1 MSKFKY
7 FNSMNGNAKLLI
19 LFLTLTVLAFIMS
32 LFYQRITLLYILCI
46 CLFFNELTW
55 SQSLSPVLP
64 KANSLIAGKQVQFR
78 WNGQTTAKGYELQIS
93 TDSTFSSVEYSLNNI
108 SSTGCKQ
115 TLSLY
120 GKYYWRFRANYGTTT
135 SNWSRTS
142 SFNSFE
148 PIQYA
153 SLNMWLAADS
163 GLVTDANAKLSTWLD
178 LSGKNNSLTQANAS
192 ERPSIQTG
200 LNNLP
205 AVHFDGV
212 DDQMLSAN
220 AIKVGTVFSLFNW
233 TGTSPLPD
241 YNGVMTALGGSNEV
255 FFIGTQGSTSLYS
268 AGYFASQVFVNQTQT
283 LDLAPLSNY
292 KILSGV
298 QPSPISTFNGIRLA
312 SDRNFGGRFWNGN
325 FLENLVFDTILT
337 PTQYTAVYNYL
348 SYKYAPPVDLGPDK
362 IVCSLPITLKASK
375 NYFTSYTWNNATT
388 ADSLVINAPGTYAL
402 TTTDIFNKT
411 TSDTIVISQD
421 VAAYTVNL
429 GNDISICQGQQ
440 VVLTAGDAHLTYVWS
455 TGATSNS
462 IVVDSTAVYSVTVTD
477 CLGNI
482 TNDAILVTV
491 APLPEFSLGADT
503 LFCYNAA
510 YKLSTGLDASVPGT
524 YSFLWS
530 DASIDSILVPQASGN
545 FSVKVT
551 DAIGCIF
558 ADSIHVTI
566 DSLLYTVSLGPD
578 TAFCSGNYIQLSQGA
593 ANVQTYLWSD
603 SSTLPTLQVNQPTGV
618 YTYSVVV
625 SNSNACQKSDTIV
638 VSVSGVAPQINFSNT
653 ASICFGD
660 TVFFT
665 DLSVPQVG
673 DTISAY
679 SWEFG
684 DNSTSQMQ
692 HPTHLYAAAGDYIV
706 KLTVLASNG
715 CSASISKTITVHPL
729 PIADFTSSV
738 AYALSAVQFTNTSQL
753 FLNPLQSWEWNFG
766 DNSSAQNNSSL
777 QNPQHIYSSAGS
789 YSVSLI
795 VTTAYGCSDTT
806 SKPLLVNESLPTTLV
821 YPKNNQVLPAFS
833 KINFEWDAVNQSKN
847 YELVIASDSL
857 FTNLVYN
864 NASITTTQYN
874 YTLVN
879 SGYFYWKVRY
889 YIGAA
894 ASSWSMVYKFKLED
908 LSSVTGLQSWLKAD
922 SGLVMDA
929 QQRISKWT
937 DMSGNNHHAL
947 QSTPALKPTKQIGIN
962 ELPSVSLDGVDDEL
976 FIPDTF
982 EVGQVFS
989 VFNWNGANLLPDY
1002 NGLLTAVDGND
1013 VFFIGTTASTS
1024 LYSAGFFATNVF
1036 VNEVQTLDIAP
1047 LNSYKIIN
1055 GYTATT
1061 PFVYSGIRIGR
1072 DRTNP
1077 DRFWNGNISEV
1088 LVFDTV
1094 LSSDKSKLVY
1104 DYLSYKYAPP
1114 VNLGAN
1120 RTVCSFP
1127 FTLHAQKNY
1136 FKTYTWQDTTNAD
1149 SIVIAAPGKYYLTT
1163 TDIFNKI
1170 SSDTIEIIQDT
1181 SSYAVKLINDTT
1193 LCEGVEFTV
1202 LAGPSH
1208 LSYQWNTGAQQN
1220 SLAIDTSGLYTVSL
1234 IDCKGNL
1241 SLDSIYVNFNAL
1253 PVFDLGNDTVV
1264 CYNQFF
1270 KLSTTLV
1277 NPQPNYY
1284 QFNWST
1290 NSHDSILIPTQ
1301 SGNYYLTVKDPIGCT
1316 FSDTVNIKMD
1326 SLLYLSSLGNDTSFC
1341 SGNYIQLQQGAD
1353 SVSHYLWS
1361 DGTSQT
1367 SLEVVQPIGANY
1379 LYWLEMEDSYGCKKR
1394 DTIYVTIAGVAPQI
1408 AYTFDTAVCIGS
1420 SMQFTDFSQ
1429 APSGETIVSW
1439 EWNFGDTTVSSLQNP
1454 SHLYATAGSYLVRLK
1469 ITSSGGCSA
1478 ILTKTVKVHPFPL
1491 VAFTHPSSCAYNET
1505 QFTNTSNTYG
1515 NLVQNYQ
1522 WNFGDPASGSAN
1534 FSNLA
1539 NPKHIFTARDT
1550 FTVQFSIT
1558 TIYGCADT
1566 AFATIITKPSPVA
1579 SFSDTLACEGYSVN
1593 LLDNSTYPFPQY
1605 NLSRSWNFNDGSP
1618 VQQST
1623 QQNPLVSISH
1633 FYPAAGN
1640 YFATLKVIASNGCRD
1655 SVRKNIYILSKP
1667 KANFSYTKNC
1677 LQAQTQFTDIST
1689 QDSSFAI
1696 DSIVFRQWKFDNQT
1710 VSYLRNPNYLFS
1722 SVGAHTV
1729 QLIVRTLRGC
1739 ADTIV
1744 KTIQVKAPPLVSFTK
1759 SASAGDPPL
1768 IVQFTSTS
1776 SIEVNQFNWNF
1787 GDAGTS
1793 NLQNPTHTYSD
1804 AGNFVITLIGTDT
1817 SGCVNT
1823 ASQTIFVKPAK
1834 IDIVV
1839 LSVSNS
1845 IDAENYL
1852 HVKADIQNKS
1862 TRIITSIDLY
1872 NRVNGESGIKETW
1885 QGVLPINGSM
1895 TYAFS
1900 AAPKLLPDE
1909 RNNYVCVEARRPN
1922 FIDDYFPN
1930 DNENCASFTG
1940 NVFLVSNPY
1949 PNPALTEVILPVIL
1963 PEEGTV
1969 LYKLYDNKGSL
1980 IEESNGQLL
1989 PKGLSQIQLNISSL
2003 RSGFYAIQFTYKD
2016 KSIVKRFI
2024 KHSVKQ

>member
-1 MSKFKY
+1 
-7 FNSMNGNAKLLI
+7 
-19 LFLTLTVLAFIMS
+19 MS

-163 GLVTDANAKLSTWLD
+163 GLVTDANAKLSTWHD

-283 LDLAPLSNY
+283 FDLAPLSNY

-566 DSLLYTVSLGPD
+566 DSLLYTASLGPD

-665 DLSVPQVG
+665 DLSVPPVG

-706 KLTVLASNG
+706 KLTVIASNG

-753 FLNPLQSWEWNFG
+753 FLNPL
-766 DNSSAQNNSSL
+766 
-777 QNPQHIYSSAGS
+777 
-789 YSVSLI
+789 
-795 VTTAYGCSDTT
+795 
-806 SKPLLVNESLPTTLV
+806 
-821 YPKNNQVLPAFS
+821 
-833 KINFEWDAVNQSKN
+833 
-847 YELVIASDSL
+847 
-857 FTNLVYN
+857 
-864 NASITTTQYN
+864 
-874 YTLVN
+874 
-879 SGYFYWKVRY
+879 
-889 YIGAA
+889 
-894 ASSWSMVYKFKLED
+894 
-908 LSSVTGLQSWLKAD
+908 
-922 SGLVMDA
+922 
-929 QQRISKWT
+929 
-937 DMSGNNHHAL
+937 
-947 QSTPALKPTKQIGIN
+947 
-962 ELPSVSLDGVDDEL
+962 
-976 FIPDTF
+976 
-982 EVGQVFS
+982 
-989 VFNWNGANLLPDY
+989 
-1002 NGLLTAVDGND
+1002 
-1013 VFFIGTTASTS
+1013 
-1024 LYSAGFFATNVF
+1024 
-1036 VNEVQTLDIAP
+1036 
-1047 LNSYKIIN
+1047 
-1055 GYTATT
+1055 
-1061 PFVYSGIRIGR
+1061 
-1072 DRTNP
+1072 
-1077 DRFWNGNISEV
+1077 
-1088 LVFDTV
+1088 
-1094 LSSDKSKLVY
+1094 
-1104 DYLSYKYAPP
+1104 
-1114 VNLGAN
+1114 
-1120 RTVCSFP
+1120 
-1127 FTLHAQKNY
+1127 
-1136 FKTYTWQDTTNAD
+1136 
-1149 SIVIAAPGKYYLTT
+1149 
-1163 TDIFNKI
+1163 
-1170 SSDTIEIIQDT
+1170 
-1181 SSYAVKLINDTT
+1181 
-1193 LCEGVEFTV
+1193 
-1202 LAGPSH
+1202 
-1208 LSYQWNTGAQQN
+1208 
-1220 SLAIDTSGLYTVSL
+1220 
-1234 IDCKGNL
+1234 
-1241 SLDSIYVNFNAL
+1241 
-1253 PVFDLGNDTVV
+1253 
-1264 CYNQFF
+1264 
-1270 KLSTTLV
+1270 
-1277 NPQPNYY
+1277 
-1284 QFNWST
+1284 
-1290 NSHDSILIPTQ
+1290 
-1301 SGNYYLTVKDPIGCT
+1301 
-1316 FSDTVNIKMD
+1316 
-1326 SLLYLSSLGNDTSFC
+1326 
-1341 SGNYIQLQQGAD
+1341 
-1353 SVSHYLWS
+1353 
-1361 DGTSQT
+1361 
-1367 SLEVVQPIGANY
+1367 
-1379 LYWLEMEDSYGCKKR
+1379 
-1394 DTIYVTIAGVAPQI
+1394 
-1408 AYTFDTAVCIGS
+1408 
-1420 SMQFTDFSQ
+1420 
-1429 APSGETIVSW
+1429 
-1439 EWNFGDTTVSSLQNP
+1439 
-1454 SHLYATAGSYLVRLK
+1454 
-1469 ITSSGGCSA
+1469 
-1478 ILTKTVKVHPFPL
+1478 
-1491 VAFTHPSSCAYNET
+1491 
-1505 QFTNTSNTYG
+1505 
-1515 NLVQNYQ
+1515 
-1522 WNFGDPASGSAN
+1522 
-1534 FSNLA
+1534 
-1539 NPKHIFTARDT
+1539 
-1550 FTVQFSIT
+1550 
-1558 TIYGCADT
+1558 
-1566 AFATIITKPSPVA
+1566 
-1579 SFSDTLACEGYSVN
+1579 
-1593 LLDNSTYPFPQY
+1593 
-1605 NLSRSWNFNDGSP
+1605 
-1618 VQQST
+1618 
-1623 QQNPLVSISH
+1623 
-1633 FYPAAGN
+1633 
-1640 YFATLKVIASNGCRD
+1640 
-1655 SVRKNIYILSKP
+1655 
-1667 KANFSYTKNC
+1667 
-1677 LQAQTQFTDIST
+1677 
-1689 QDSSFAI
+1689 
-1696 DSIVFRQWKFDNQT
+1696 
-1710 VSYLRNPNYLFS
+1710 
-1722 SVGAHTV
+1722 
-1729 QLIVRTLRGC
+1729 
-1739 ADTIV
+1739 
-1744 KTIQVKAPPLVSFTK
+1744 
-1759 SASAGDPPL
+1759 
-1768 IVQFTSTS
+1768 
-1776 SIEVNQFNWNF
+1776 
-1787 GDAGTS
+1787 
-1793 NLQNPTHTYSD
+1793 
-1804 AGNFVITLIGTDT
+1804 
-1817 SGCVNT
+1817 
-1823 ASQTIFVKPAK
+1823 
-1834 IDIVV
+1834 
-1839 LSVSNS
+1839 
-1845 IDAENYL
+1845 
-1852 HVKADIQNKS
+1852 
-1862 TRIITSIDLY
+1862 
-1872 NRVNGESGIKETW
+1872 
-1885 QGVLPINGSM
+1885 
-1895 TYAFS
+1895 
-1900 AAPKLLPDE
+1900 
-1909 RNNYVCVEARRPN
+1909 
-1922 FIDDYFPN
+1922 
-1930 DNENCASFTG
+1930 
-1940 NVFLVSNPY
+1940 
-1949 PNPALTEVILPVIL
+1949 
-1963 PEEGTV
+1963 
-1969 LYKLYDNKGSL
+1969 
-1980 IEESNGQLL
+1980 
-1989 PKGLSQIQLNISSL
+1989 
-2003 RSGFYAIQFTYKD
+2003 
-2016 KSIVKRFI
+2016 
-2024 KHSVKQ
+2024 